1 MGAFAITHK
10 ADHRLTRII
19 TPVSVQQSKEYCAL
33 KDFTAYPIDALAMWD
48 TGAKLTYI
56 SYKLASALK
65 LIKVNS
71 LELTSIH
78 NRAFTD
84 VFLIDITLPDNT
96 AMIGNIMAAAVDT
109 GNEFDIIIGMNIISL
124 GDFAIT
130 NDDGKTVFSF
140 RLPASNLPIDFS
152 KIEDT
157 V

>member
-1 MGAFAITHK
+1 MGTFAITHK

-33 KDFTAYPIDALAMWD
+33 KDFTTYPVDALAMWD
-48 TGAKLTYI
+48 TGAKLTCI
-56 SYKLASALK
+56 SYKLAAALK

-78 NRAFTD
+78 NRAFAD
-84 VFLIDITLPDNT
+84 VFLIDIMLPDNT
-96 AMIGNIMAAAVDT
+96 AIGNIMAAAVDT
-109 GNEFDIIIGMNIISL
+109 GDEFDIIIGMNIISL

-152 KIEDT
+152 KIEDM